1 MTTGAVH
8 AATSSTRISWSG
20 QRATRPTQHPRV
32 EFVSEKCAPV
42 NKLCNIA
49 QSARS
54 RRETYIGP
62 WLPEPVDTSSAPLGS
77 STGRGAGV
85 RGLVTTRE
93 TLSYGTSSV
102 CFPGSVRLPLPTDCR
117 SPATRRSE
125 HPPIGGLSSSTY
137 RRGASHA
144 CEFSRATTAS
154 RSVYRRRPEGR
165 SRRTGRSLRI
175 GCGLLLRWR
184 RSRPCSAHPDCRSR
198 ACREVHLLRSLH
210 TSGPVSRSRGSKQMD
225 SHRY

>member
-42 NKLCNIA
+42 NKLCNVA

-102 CFPGSVRLPLPTDCR
+102 CFPESVRLAP
-117 SPATRRSE
+117 
-125 HPPIGGLSSSTY
+125 G
-137 RRGASHA
+137 
-144 CEFSRATTAS
+144 SRAT
-154 RSVYRRRPEGR
+154 RKLLGIGHGGPDVLLYRPMRKG
-165 SRRTGRSLRI
+165 
-175 GCGLLLRWR
+175 
-184 RSRPCSAHPDCRSR
+184 
-198 ACREVHLLRSLH
+198 
-210 TSGPVSRSRGSKQMD
+210 
-225 SHRY
+225 